1 MYFVAHTHT
10 HTPKTDLNIAPVK
23 NVTRRYTAEDNGQFV
38 PIIGFDCR
46 GLEPIAFHPQD
57 TFMVKS
63 IDGTVLEDVDLSDD
77 WADADEKGNCLS
89 VLEFE
94 WKLEA
99 RKV

>member
-1 MYFVAHTHT
+1 
-10 HTPKTDLNIAPVK
+10 
-23 NVTRRYTAEDNGQFV
+23 
-38 PIIGFDCR
+38 
-46 GLEPIAFHPQD
+46 
-57 TFMVKS
+57 MVKS